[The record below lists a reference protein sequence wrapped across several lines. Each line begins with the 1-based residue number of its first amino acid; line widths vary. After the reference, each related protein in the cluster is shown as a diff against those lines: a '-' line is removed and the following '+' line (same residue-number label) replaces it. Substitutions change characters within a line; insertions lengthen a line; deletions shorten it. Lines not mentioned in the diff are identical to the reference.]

1 MPSSIIKIKRQ
12 YKVGVEK
19 AAHKDSIISAFFC
32 TLPPKGRIKKE
43 SGRPVIKKSKEG
55 RESEGKGKNLDW
67 PFCLYAA
74 VQKRPIKAFF
84 TRRTP
89 HKKEPKS
96 NDITQ
101 AFLLPVLFVLRL

>member
-19 AAHKDSIISAFFC
+19 AAHKDSISAFFC
-32 TLPPKGRIKKE
+32 TLAPKGSVKKE

-55 RESEGKGKNLDW
+55 REREKKNLDW
-67 PFCLYAA
+67 PFRLCAA
-74 VQKRPIKAFF
+74 TQKRPIKAFF

-89 HKKEPKS
+89 DKKEPKS

-101 AFLLPVLFVLRL
+101 AFLLLVLFVLRL